1 MENVG
6 EILGW
11 LAGLAMVAAIVPHQV
26 RMIRLLCLAAGILG
40 TAHFALVDGIGAG
53 FAVALAFTVLGAMR
67 LYQLYQRARGGEMTS
82 DEQELFN
89 HVMQIEEPSQQR
101 RLRDL
106 MTWEDMPA
114 GTRLIEQ
121 GRLDP
126 PLIYIASGRAEIER
140 DGEIVSECGSGE
152 FLGEMTHISGG
163 KASATVTVTQDMRV
177 ARMDR
182 DALGQLAQSL
192 PEVGKALDRAFNRSL
207 AVKVMRMNKTSR

>member
-11 LAGLAMVAAIVPHQV
+11 LAGVALVVAIVPHQV
-26 RMIRLLCLAAGILG
+26 RMIRLFCLAAGILA
-40 TAHFALVDGIGAG
+40 TAHFALVHGVGAG
-53 FAVALAFTVLGAMR
+53 LALALAFTLLGAMR
-67 LYQLYQRARGGEMTS
+67 LYQLHQRARGGEMTS
-82 DEQELFN
+82 EEQELFD

-106 MTWEDMPA
+106 MTWEDLPE

-121 GRLDP
+121 GVLDP

-152 FLGEMTHISGG
+152 FLGEITHISGG
-163 KASATVTVTQDMRV
+163 KASATVTVTQEMRV

-192 PEVGKALDRAFNRSL
+192 PEIGKALDRAFNRSL
-207 AVKVMRMNKTSR
+207 AVKVMRMNKTQR